1 MTLDYKNDIYFDPRL
16 GEIYARLEGGDFC
29 QFDFENE
36 GGRIRHQFIRR
47 PIPHGDPSLP
57 AIYDLTTPYGYGGP
71 VIMELEKGG
80 KDRLLEGFD
89 KAFSAYCQKESIV
102 SEFIRFHPIARNAL
116 DFSDLYQVR
125 LFNRTVGINLA
136 DFEDPFQAEF
146 SKSAR
151 KSVRQALKTGMSF
164 ELEEYPD
171 SLADFQIIYTQ
182 TMDRKEADDRY
193 YFDDAYFQAF
203 IDRMPEAVLKC
214 RVVFEGQV
222 IAMGFFLRS
231 ADILHTH
238 LSGTRTDYLHLSPAY
253 LLRYGLVQWG
263 KAQGY
268 QLIHSGGGRT
278 GDPEDSLYRFK
289 KRFGQQTEFDF
300 HIGQRIWDPAM
311 YNRLVELTGM
321 EETSFFPAYRAE
333 RQSRD

>member
-1 MTLDYKNDIYFDPRL
+1 MKVDYKKDIYFDPRL
-16 GEIYARLEGGDFC
+16 GEIYARLEAGVFEE
-29 QFDFENE
+29 FLFENE
-36 GGRIRHQFIRR
+36 GGQIRHQFIRR
-47 PIPHGDPSLP
+47 PILHGNPDLP
-57 AIYDLTTPYGYGGP
+57 ALYDLTTPYGYGGP
-71 VIMELEKGG
+71 VIMELEGG
-80 KDRLLEGFD
+80 GRDRLLEGFD
-89 KAFSAYCQKESIV
+89 QAFSAYCQKEAIV
-102 SEFIRFHPIARNAL
+102 SEFVRFHPLAGNAL
-116 DFSDLYQVR
+116 DFSGLYQVR
-125 LFNRTVGINLA
+125 HFNRTVGINLA
-136 DFEDPFQAEF
+136 DFDDPFQVEF

-151 KSVRQALKTGMSF
+151 KSVRQALKAGLTF

-300 HIGQRIWDPAM
+300 HIGQRIWDQAM